1 MGEAELLRLLAEKA
15 IERVETDRE
24 TARQELDGATRH
36 LESAASIADADPTA
50 AFAVGYDA
58 MRKAISAHM
67 RASGYRVKR
76 GSGHHQRTGRYAL
89 AALDG
94 LHVEDHIEAFDSL
107 RQLRNQSEYDAL
119 MVEPDEVAEV
129 LEHAR
134 ALVSAVSVDLDL

>member
-24 TARQELDGATRH
+24 TARQELDGAKRH

-50 AFAVGYDA
+50 AFAVSYDA

-67 RASGYRVKR
+67 RASGYRVKK
-76 GSGHHQRTGRYAL
+76 GPGHHQRTGRYAL
-89 AALDG
+89 AALDD

-119 MVEPDEVAEV
+119 MVEPDEVEEI

-134 ALVSAVSVDLDL
+134 ALVGAVSAALDL